1 MFIKKQNIKCLDF
14 NHSSVSWKLKNT
26 SRGLFKIDSMLIEKK
41 KSKAYFLA
49 KTVMAGN
56 VYGESILPIRPN
68 YNFQW
73 ITNGKKKIVFRIF
86 KNNEIKIDTG
96 KKRNIDKYVLNI
108 KHKKKKHIL
117 IKNLIE
123 NYSYFNN
130 DLTCRIDFGNQ
141 ICEFPVNH
149 INIDAKNNNFQVETG
164 PILLKRNKN
173 YIPAFIFFN
182 SMQKC
187 QLVWYYPKLEGEIE
201 ETKVKINF
209 FIDA

>member
-14 NHSSVSWKLKNT
+14 NYSFVSWKLKNT
-26 SRGLFKIDSMLIEKK
+26 SRGLFKIDSILIEKK
-41 KSKAYFLA
+41 VSKEYFLA

-56 VYGESILPIRPN
+56 VYGKSTLPIRPN

-86 KNNEIKIDTG
+86 ANNEIKIDTG
-96 KKRNIDKYVLNI
+96 KKRNIDKYILNI
-108 KHKKKKHIL
+108 KYKKKKNIL

-123 NYSYFNN
+123 NYSYFSN

-141 ICEFPVNH
+141 LCEFPVNH
-149 INIDAKNNNFQVETG
+149 INIDAKNHNFQVETG
-164 PILLKRNKN
+164 PILLKRKKN

-182 SMQKC
+182 SLQKC

-201 ETKVKINF
+201 EMKVKIKF